1 MQLGGVCGC
10 GFVMHHSNFRPPRSA
25 QGQKAVSLQA
35 SRNFRF
41 TPKSRHLC
49 EGQLHR
55 RRKGR
60 RCRGVFEKGEEI
72 VFGPDGRLG
81 ARHGQGSGDRC
92 FGYRAWPRR
101 LSGLAPA
108 ANGLPCRRAAAAIAD
123 HMQARRPATISRL
136 SAAPMRH
143 PIRLWT

>member
-1 MQLGGVCGC
+1 MRVNCGKSQSEQK
-10 GFVMHHSNFRPPRSA
+10 FSA
-25 QGQKAVSLQA
+25 LHQKAATYARARS
-35 SRNFRF
+35 
-41 TPKSRHLC
+41 T
-49 EGQLHR
+49 G

-72 VFGPDGRLG
+72 VFGPDGGLERDTGKDQEIVASALAHSRGGSPDWLLRPMDCLAG
-81 ARHGQGSGDRC
+81 ALRSG
-92 FGYRAWPRR
+92 
-101 LSGLAPA
+101 
-108 ANGLPCRRAAAAIAD
+108 AAIAD